1 MKEILYHLIGLNQYI
16 AQYHWLAAGYENHI
30 LADKLADGLDDEI
43 DELAEL
49 LLATVNNENDFT
61 AKELL
66 VKSQQTV
73 ENAYTG
79 TDMAETLKS
88 LVELFG
94 KILKLCNDYKD
105 THDITKLAFA
115 DFRGRLSNSILRKLY
130 LIQIQLK
137 K

>member
-49 LLATVNNENDFT
+49 LLATENNENDFT

-66 VKSQQTV
+66 VQSKQTV

-79 TDMAETLKS
+79 TDMVETLKS
-88 LVELFG
+88 LAELFG
-94 KILKLCNDYKD
+94 KILILCDRENEN
-105 THDITKLAFA
+105 DITKLAFA

>member
-16 AQYHWLAAGYENHI
+16 KQYHWLADGYENHI

-49 LLATVNNENDFT
+49 LLATQTKETDFA
-61 AKELL
+61 AKEVLSQ
-66 VKSQQTV
+66 SQQTV
-73 ENAYTG
+73 ENAYIG
-79 TDMAETLKS
+79 TDMVETLKS
-88 LVELFG
+88 LAELFG
-94 KILKLCNDYKD
+94 KILILCKEPFDEGEV
-105 THDITKLAFA
+105 TELAFS

>member
-16 AQYHWLAAGYENHI
+16 KQYHWFAAGYENHI

-49 LLATVNNENDFT
+49 LLATQTQETDFA
-61 AKELL
+61 AKEVLRQ
-66 VKSQQTV
+66 SQQTV
-73 ENAYTG
+73 ENAYIG
-79 TDMAETLKS
+79 TDMVETLKA
-88 LVELFG
+88 LAELFG
-94 KILKLCNDYKD
+94 KILILCKEPFDEGEV
-105 THDITKLAFA
+105 TELAFS